1 MTPIVDNLFTPPE
14 RHSTYGPTSE
24 ALMSRPAKLV
34 MVLQVLLAMLM
45 FTVLIAR
52 AVSATS

>member
-1 MTPIVDNLFTPPE
+1 
-14 RHSTYGPTSE
+14 
-24 ALMSRPAKLV
+24 MSRPAKLV